1 MVLSGSGC
9 HPPRPLAP
17 EERLLM
23 IFHDLSCEP
32 LVDSAKGGPSTP
44 CLCGGSQGQTSL
56 TQTLECADI

>member
-1 MVLSGSGC
+1 MVLSGGGC

-44 CLCGGSQGQTSL
+44 VSLWRFSGSDQPH
-56 TQTLECADI
+56 ADFRMC